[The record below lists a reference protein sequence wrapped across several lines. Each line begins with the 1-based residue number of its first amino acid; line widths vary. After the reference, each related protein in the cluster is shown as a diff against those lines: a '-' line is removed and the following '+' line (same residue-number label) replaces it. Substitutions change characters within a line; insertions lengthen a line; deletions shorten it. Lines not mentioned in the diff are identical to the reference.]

1 MKKTN
6 ELKEKQLLD
15 FIRFYWGK
23 FGKAPSVKDM
33 AEVTDRFSQS
43 ISRQLKSLME
53 RGVIDRERRI
63 IRDER

>member
-43 ISRQLKSLME
+43 ISRQLKSLIE
-53 RGVIDRERRI
+53 RGILDDSYRVIEK
-63 IRDER
+63 EK